1 MSILRTYIIIYK
13 PIFIYFIL
21 VWHFYLGAKMRVI
34 ELTNDGKMF
43 KETILGNNILEN
55 ESLQYV
61 VKGGTWFGCIPCSS
75 EEHSSGESSSEGHS
89 SGEHSSSSKVSSSGE
104 HSSPSA
110 EHSFTFVGCT
120 VSPGFDFQDFEL
132 GSRSRLLK
140 EYPNAKDIIVRL
152 TEGLP

>member
-1 MSILRTYIIIYK
+1 
-13 PIFIYFIL
+13 
-21 VWHFYLGAKMRVI
+21 
-34 ELTNDGKMF
+34 MF

-75 EEHSSGESSSEGHS
+75 EEHSSVENPSGESSSKDSSSAEHSSGEKS
-89 SGEHSSSSKVSSSGE
+89 SGEHSSSSG
-104 HSSPSA
+104 

-132 GSRSRLLK
+132 GSRARLLK
-140 EYPNAKDIIVRL
+140 EYPNARDIIMRL

>member
-1 MSILRTYIIIYK
+1 
-13 PIFIYFIL
+13 
-21 VWHFYLGAKMRVI
+21 MRVI

-75 EEHSSGESSSEGHS
+75 EEHSSEENPSGEPL
-89 SGEHSSSSKVSSSGE
+89 SGEHSSSGKPSSGE
-104 HSSPSA
+104 HSSPSG

-132 GSRSRLLK
+132 GSRARLLK
-140 EYPNAKDIIVRL
+140 EYPNAKNIIVRL

>member
-1 MSILRTYIIIYK
+1 
-13 PIFIYFIL
+13 
-21 VWHFYLGAKMRVI
+21 MRVI

-61 VKGGTWFGCIPCSS
+61 VKGGTWFGCIPCS
-75 EEHSSGESSSEGHS
+75 EEHSSEENPSREPS
-89 SGEHSSSSKVSSSGE
+89 SGEHSSSTKESSSGE
-104 HSSPSA
+104 HFSPSSREHSSSSG